1 MISLPCVNM
10 DFAKLLYEF
19 VNHDTWTSLS
29 LYMDLSTLIHG
40 SFYLD
45 FSKRLQHHL
54 EHCHRSLLAGCMVH
68 TTDQSTL
75 CQQSDSNYQHLSTLV
90 ADQ

>member
-1 MISLPCVNM
+1 MISPPCVNM
-10 DFAKLLYEF
+10 DLAKFLHGF
-19 VNHDTWTSLS
+19 VNIVDTWISL
-29 LYMDLSTLIHG
+29 

-54 EHCHRSLLAGCMVH
+54 ERCHRSLLAGCMVY
-68 TTDQSTL
+68 TTDQSAL